1 MNEGRKGNPWIFVPA
16 LYFLEGIPYFMVST
30 VSVTMFKKL
39 GVSNSEIGLWTSLI
53 TWPWILKMLWGPLV
67 EAHSTKRKW
76 IIGTQIFALC
86 MLLAESAAIVQPSF
100 LNITLAVLTVIA
112 FLSAT
117 HDIAADG
124 FYLLALNQE
133 SQAYFVGIRST
144 AYRLANVFCN
154 GFLIYLAGQL
164 EPAPHGISG
173 AMAGF
178 GSTPVA
184 SITAGIGAA
193 ILPPPG
199 VREAMPFVWQKVI
212 WAGAAVYG
220 LMIVLGAF
228 FMPVP
233 EKERGA
239 EAKGFPFREVFQE
252 YFSQKNLFTILGFIL
267 LYRFGESMV
276 SKMSNPFLIDAV
288 EKGGL
293 GVSTSDV
300 GFITGVVGVIA
311 LTLGGISGG
320 MVIARFGIKRS
331 LWPMVLSMNIPNL
344 LYIWA
349 AYTHPDKSWVTLIV
363 GCDQFGYGFGF
374 AAYLVYQMFLTQG
387 SKYPTAHY
395 AVSTGLMAL
404 GAMFAGIVS
413 GYIQERVG
421 YAGFFVATLVCATP
435 GMLILPFLPLDKED
449 LHIAPV
455 DVD

>member
-1 MNEGRKGNPWIFVPA
+1 MSQKTSGNPWMFVPA

-39 GVSNSEIGLWTSLI
+39 GISNADIGLWTSLI
-53 TWPWILKMLWGPLV
+53 TWPWIIKMLWGPLV
-67 EAHSTKRKW
+67 DAHSTKRRW
-76 IIGTQIFALC
+76 IVGCQ
-86 MLLAESAAIVQPSF
+86 LAIIAFLVVESFSIVQGSF
-100 LNITLAVLTVIA
+100 LVPTLVVLTGLA

-124 FYLLALNQE
+124 FYLLALSDE
-133 SQAYFVGIRST
+133 DQAWFVGIRGT

-154 GFLIYLAGQL
+154 GGLIYLAGQL
-164 EPAPHGISG
+164 ELQVAEGASLAP
-173 AMAGF
+173 
-178 GSTPVA
+178 
-184 SITAGIGAA
+184 
-193 ILPPPG
+193 
-199 VREAMPFVWQKVI
+199 VWQKVI
-212 WAGAAVYG
+212 WAGTAVYALCVVAG
-220 LMIVLGAF
+220 F
-228 FMPVP
+228 YSMPQP
-233 EKERGA
+233 RRDEGRSD
-239 EAKGFPFREVFQE
+239 GFPFRAAFRE
-252 YFSQKNLFTILGFIL
+252 YFSQAHLPIVLGFIL

-300 GFITGVVGVIA
+300 GFITGVVGVAA
-311 LTLGGISGG
+311 LVIGGIAGG
-320 MVIARFGIKRS
+320 MVISRFGIKRS
-331 LWPMVLSMNIPNL
+331 LWPMVLAMNVPNL

-374 AAYLVYQMFLTQG
+374 AAYMVYLMFITQG
-387 SKYPTAHY
+387 SNYPTAHY
-395 AVSTGLMAL
+395 AISTGLMAL

-413 GYIQERVG
+413 GYIQEQFG
-421 YAGFFVATLVCATP
+421 YAGFFVATLVCAMP
-435 GMLILPFLPLDKED
+435 GMLLLPFLPLEKAD